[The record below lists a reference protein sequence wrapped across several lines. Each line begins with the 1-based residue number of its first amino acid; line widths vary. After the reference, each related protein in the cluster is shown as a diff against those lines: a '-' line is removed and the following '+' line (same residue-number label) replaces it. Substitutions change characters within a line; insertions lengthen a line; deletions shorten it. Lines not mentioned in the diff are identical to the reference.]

1 MLEVITENDGA
12 PTMDDM
18 LEVITESDG
27 TFNMDEHGK
36 EKYKTLNKSKK
47 RRRLSARKLRY
58 STPVE
63 KVQGTIGI
71 ASFTLT

>member
-47 RRRLSARKLRY
+47 RRRLSAR
-58 STPVE
+58 
-63 KVQGTIGI
+63 
-71 ASFTLT
+71 